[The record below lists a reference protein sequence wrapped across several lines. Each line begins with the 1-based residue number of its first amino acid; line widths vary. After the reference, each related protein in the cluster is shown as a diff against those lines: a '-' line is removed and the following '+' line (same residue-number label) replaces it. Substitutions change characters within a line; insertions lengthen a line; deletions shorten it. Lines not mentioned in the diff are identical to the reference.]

1 MFLLVMFVMI
11 FCNAE
16 IEEIMNYPSFRR
28 IQNVYWTL
36 MGYWGYY
43 GIVLTYLGVQL
54 RLVATMVCRNMVP
67 LFLLWWNELRL
78 VAWNCT
84 SKLVWFVWCCMI
96 WWQTNHMFIHIYIC
110 VGISGIIIP
119 YLLSIPLVFK
129 TCPFFHSYVEGKH
142 AYIVYVYT
150 YGDGFL

>member
-1 MFLLVMFVMI
+1 MICMMLYDLVTNKPYV
-11 FCNAE
+11 
-16 IEEIMNYPSFRR
+16 YP
-28 IQNVYWTL
+28 Y
-36 MGYWGYY
+36 
-43 GIVLTYLGVQL
+43 
-54 RLVATMVCRNMVP
+54 
-67 LFLLWWNELRL
+67 
-78 VAWNCT
+78 
-84 SKLVWFVWCCMI
+84 
-96 WWQTNHMFIHIYIC
+96 IYIC